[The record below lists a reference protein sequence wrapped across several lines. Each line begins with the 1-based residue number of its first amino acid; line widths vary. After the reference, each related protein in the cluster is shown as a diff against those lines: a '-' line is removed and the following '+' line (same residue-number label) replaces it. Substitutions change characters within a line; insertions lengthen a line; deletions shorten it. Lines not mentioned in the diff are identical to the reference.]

1 MCPNVPFRASKVL
14 AEQRRKNP
22 AVCGLLANNKYLLH
36 VTPTVWNALPILLSD
51 DSDLVTVHPGRP
63 AVLPTAAGWD
73 EELRARTA
81 GVRLP
86 LPGHSESSFRTDP
99 SVCPIMLRH
108 RY

>member
-1 MCPNVPFRASKVL
+1 MRFTCKQQVPVARDAHCLES
-14 AEQRRKNP
+14 
-22 AVCGLLANNKYLLH
+22 
-36 VTPTVWNALPILLSD
+36 LPILL
-51 DSDLVTVHPGRP
+51 SDLVTVHPGRP
-63 AVLPTAAGWD
+63 AALPTAAGWD

-99 SVCPIMLRH
+99 SVCPIMLLH